1 MIICK
6 NRELKTKTKLVI
18 FDMDGL
24 LFDTEKLFM
33 ETQAPILEKYGYKQR
48 KENYVKT
55 LGIAGENLKRTLYD
69 IYGSD
74 YPDEIISSETRKQV
88 NYIIEKNGVQ
98 IKPGI
103 KELLQAL
110 FAANIPCVVASSTKT
125 EIVLKYLKR
134 AGIDKYFSF
143 VIGGDKVNES
153 KPNPEIF
160 LKAWK
165 SVDVPLEAALIL
177 EDSENGLLASKN
189 ANMSSICIP
198 DLKFPEP
205 EYESIPAYIVE
216 TGLDVIDILGILMSF
231 IFVN

>member
-1 MIICK
+1 M
-6 NRELKTKTKLVI
+6 
-18 FDMDGL
+18 
-24 LFDTEKLFM
+24 
-33 ETQAPILEKYGYKQR
+33 
-48 KENYVKT
+48 
-55 LGIAGENLKRTLYD
+55 
-69 IYGSD
+69 
-74 YPDEIISSETRKQV
+74 

-216 TGLDVIDILGILMSF
+216 TGLDVIDILGI
-231 IFVN
+231 

>member
-1 MIICK
+1 
-6 NRELKTKTKLVI
+6 
-18 FDMDGL
+18 
-24 LFDTEKLFM
+24 M

-55 LGIAGENLKRTLYD
+55 LGIAGETLKRTLYD

-74 YPDEIISSETRKQV
+74 YPDEIISNETRKQV

-110 FAANIPCVVASSTKT
+110 FASSTKT

-134 AGIDKYFSF
+134 AEIDKYFSF

-165 SVDVPLEAALIL
+165 SVDVPLKAALIL

-189 ANMSSICIP
+189 ANIPSICIP
-198 DLKFPEP
+198 DLKYPEP

-216 TGLDVIDILGILMSF
+216 TGLDVIDILGI
-231 IFVN
+231 

>member
-6 NRELKTKTKLVI
+6 NRQLKTKTKLVI

-55 LGIAGENLKRTLYD
+55 LGIAGETLKRTLYD

-74 YPDEIISSETRKQV
+74 YPDEIISNETRKQV

-134 AGIDKYFSF
+134 AEIDKYFSF

-165 SVDVPLEAALIL
+165 SVDVPLKAALIL

-189 ANMSSICIP
+189 ANIPSICIP
-198 DLKFPEP
+198 DLKYPEP

-216 TGLDVIDILGILMSF
+216 TGLDVIDILGI
-231 IFVN
+231 

>member
-48 KENYVKT
+48 KEIYVKT
-55 LGIAGENLKRTLYD
+55 LGIAGETLKRTLYD

-74 YPDEIISSETRKQV
+74 YPDEIISNETRKQV

-125 EIVLKYLKR
+125 EIVLKY
-134 AGIDKYFSF
+134 
-143 VIGGDKVNES
+143 
-153 KPNPEIF
+153 
-160 LKAWK
+160 
-165 SVDVPLEAALIL
+165 
-177 EDSENGLLASKN
+177 
-189 ANMSSICIP
+189 
-198 DLKFPEP
+198 
-205 EYESIPAYIVE
+205 
-216 TGLDVIDILGILMSF
+216 
-231 IFVN
+231 